1 MERGGKEQRKGT
13 DGNYLHEEEK
23 KRENLAPNRFR
34 MYLLIYIVKYR
45 VAQNKPDYSTFQLS
59 SQKFCIK

>member
-23 KRENLAPNRFR
+23 TGKLSAKPISYVFTNL
-34 MYLLIYIVKYR
+34 YCKI
-45 VAQNKPDYSTFQLS
+45 QGGSE
-59 SQKFCIK
+59 

>member
-13 DGNYLHEEEK
+13 DGNYLHEEGK
-23 KRENLAPNRFR
+23 TGKLSAFDRFR

-59 SQKFCIK
+59 SRKFCIK